1 MKKQK
6 DWPLPDD
13 DFDRLCVFCN
23 LLYNWLPES
32 KYKVMIRKHNNA
44 IGAVIEDSNFTE
56 NHFDSQYGKKLPWM
70 KGYIPDNNG
79 TNDLVIY
86 QEPRDQKVPSTG
98 ELRDTV
104 ITENDMIILCARN
117 SQSLN
122 DDDDNFTWEVSENEA
137 RQVMQMRDFDSVQKI
152 AIGDLTEEVGK
163 YRIMATNL
171 RTQAET
177 YGREVK
183 KLQEKTNFLQQRN
196 LDLEDINAELYR
208 QNKLLATNKLR
219 DEAMLNMGEINAE
232 ELGTAQGMT
241 EMQLVKKAAKD
252 FKDVKEQFGGVD
264 KEDDELELMLRN
276 EIDQTKKENAEL
288 KKMLEQ
294 KENKKET
301 NHKEEDR

>member
-6 DWPLPDD
+6 YWPLPDD

-23 LLYNWLPES
+23 LLYNWLPGS

-44 IGAVIEDSNFTE
+44 IGAIIEDSNFTE
-56 NHFDSQYGKKLPWM
+56 RM

-117 SQSLN
+117 SQSLS
-122 DDDDNFTWEVSENEA
+122 DDDDNYTWEVSENES
-137 RQVMQMRDFDSVQKI
+137 RQVMQMRDFDSTQKI

-196 LDLEDINAELYR
+196 LDLEDQVSELYR

-219 DEAMLNMGEINAE
+219 DEAKLSMGEINAE
-232 ELGTAQGMT
+232 GLGTAQGMT

-252 FKDVKEQFGGVD
+252 FKDVKESFGGVD
-264 KEDDELELMLRN
+264 KEDEELELMLRN

-301 NHKEEDR
+301 NGIEEKR